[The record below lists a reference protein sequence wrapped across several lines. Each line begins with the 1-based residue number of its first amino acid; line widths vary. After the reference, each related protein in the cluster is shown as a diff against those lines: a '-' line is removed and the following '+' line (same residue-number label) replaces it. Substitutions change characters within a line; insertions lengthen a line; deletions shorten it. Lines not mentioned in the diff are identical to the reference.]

1 MKKRIVCIGILL
13 CAVLAWGEFTF
24 SPLPFT
30 IPQSDSITV
39 ISWGIGDSFSEN
51 MAKTKAK
58 SNAMMLLAQ
67 QANGQ
72 RFTYTKT
79 SGAVNFNATSGG
91 KFADVTELNF
101 TPLGGREH
109 LMVLSARTAAP
120 HIDAEK
126 AVSYRVQT
134 NTTELSKTLIELS
147 KAAVEK
153 LIAEHYPKAIQLT
166 GTLYYLDMQI
176 THDETTNSIALTMDV
191 VIVAD

>member
-1 MKKRIVCIGILL
+1 MKKSIVCIGILI
-13 CAVLAWGEFTF
+13 CAALVWGEFTF
-24 SPLPFT
+24 TSLPLT
-30 IPQSDSITV
+30 LPQSDSITV
-39 ISWGIGDSFSEN
+39 VSWGIGGSFSEN

-72 RFTYTKT
+72 KFTYTKT

-91 KFADVTELNF
+91 KFADVTELSF
-101 TPLGGREH
+101 TPLDGREH

-120 HIDAEK
+120 QINAEK

-153 LIAEHYPKAIQLT
+153 LIAEHYPKASQLT
-166 GTLYYLDMQI
+166 GTIYYLDLQI
-176 THDETTNSIALTMDV
+176 THDEATNSFELSMDV
-191 VIVAD
+191 AIAVD